1 MIHISRKLSIVTVTV
16 ILSIFFGVGIVQAI
30 AELKAG
36 EAVQVTDFLTDTF
49 VNPLKRAR
57 TIHRTAVDLQAAVD
71 SIDKGDA
78 QAFAEKAVGLADEL
92 NSTAMAVNRYFR
104 EDSTREEIL
113 VIDSLRK
120 VLDTLAYEL
129 SSGSELSVL
138 ESQLTTA
145 KRLVKVAAANCPAV
159 SAGDWLKLSFDA
171 FFTHTFF
178 SSKYIRA
185 YEKDMEE
192 KSIIANATRP
202 RMQLV
207 RYALLRDVG
216 EKAFR
221 GEDGWLFYKQDVD
234 YLIRPDIRDPRSQVV
249 DYNDAKTEN
258 AIDVIRG
265 FKEQLKAY
273 GVDLLVV
280 VVPGKP
286 SIYPDMLAK
295 NFDVD
300 KAGNYS
306 HSKKLISA
314 IREAGVDCVDLFTP
328 MMAERKKDE
337 EVGDRLYL
345 KTDTHWKF
353 RGLNVAAKTVA
364 EHIRKYP
371 WFSEITSSVQYVMDT
386 VTVGR
391 NGDVGVMTQLPSMK
405 INELL
410 LSFPEEPTVCHTVYK
425 IQTSPDQ
432 SSVRIPYRDD
442 FGPDSKI
449 LVIGDSFSRM
459 YQTDAPR
466 SAGWISHLAME
477 LSQPLASIISDGGA
491 STLVRQ
497 MLARRVAEAKR
508 DGRRTLL
515 DGRKLVVWEFVERD
529 FRYGAEGWKRVDL

>member
-1 MIHISRKLSIVTVTV
+1 MHISRKFSILSAVLLLSI
-16 ILSIFFGVGIVQAI
+16 IFGVGIVQAI
-30 AELKAG
+30 VELKAG

-49 VNPLKRAR
+49 LNPLKRAR
-57 TIHRTAVDLQAAVD
+57 VIHKTAIDLKIAID
-71 SIDKGDA
+71 SIGKGEP
-78 QAFAEKAVGLADEL
+78 QSFSEKAMGLADEL

-120 VLDTLAYEL
+120 ALDTLSYEL
-129 SSGSELSVL
+129 SAGSELSEL
-138 ESQLTTA
+138 ASQLATA
-145 KRLVKVAAANCPAV
+145 RRLVEIVAANCQAV
-159 SAGDWLKLSFDA
+159 SVGDWPKLSFDA

-192 KSIIANATRP
+192 KSVIANATRP
-202 RMQLV
+202 RMQLL

-221 GEDGWLFYKQDVD
+221 GEDGWLFYKQDVE

-249 DYNDAKTEN
+249 DFNDSKTEN
-258 AIDVIRG
+258 AIDVIKG
-265 FKEQLKAY
+265 FKEQLKEY

-295 NFDVD
+295 NFNVAE
-300 KAGNYS
+300 AGNYS
-306 HSKKLISA
+306 HSKALIAS

-328 MMAERKKDE
+328 MMTEREKDE

-345 KTDTHWKF
+345 KTDTHWKY
-353 RGLNVAAKTVA
+353 RGLHVAAKTVA

-371 WFSEITSSVQYVMDT
+371 WFAEVTSSVQYTMDT

-391 NGDVGVMTQLPSMK
+391 NGDVGVMTQLPNMK

-425 IQTSPDQ
+425 VQPSADG

-442 FGPDSKI
+442 FGPDSRV

-466 SAGWISHLAME
+466 SAGWISHLAKE